1 MTGSVS
7 SRSLPAGADFV
18 LPFHLEGAAV
28 SGRLVRLGAAANGIL
43 SRHDYP
49 APIAALLGET
59 LALAVGL
66 AGALKYE
73 GVFTLQTKGNGPVS
87 FLVADVTSEGHV
99 RGYAQFDSA
108 RVPADAVVRPEGQS
122 VPTWLGAGHLAFTV
136 DQGGNTERYQ
146 GIVALEGSTLAGC
159 AHHYFRQSEQVET
172 AIKVAVDRDGNGWRC
187 AALFLQR
194 LPVTGFTRESADD
207 RWREA
212 LSLMATVTNAEL
224 VDPALA
230 ANDLLFR
237 LFHERGVRVHEAKP
251 LSDRC
256 RCSEERVVA
265 MLQSFPRG
273 EIETLTRDGVV
284 EVSCEFCR
292 RLYRFDERAL
302 ERIYAPS
309 GRPAQRTA
317 DRRSEE

>member
-1 MTGSVS
+1 MTG
-7 SRSLPAGADFV
+7 PAEDFV

-59 LALAVGL
+59 LALSVGL

-73 GVFTLQTKGNGPVS
+73 GVFTLQTKGSGPVS
-87 FLVADVTSEGHV
+87 FLVADVTSEGHL
-99 RGYAQFDSA
+99 RGYAQFDPA
-108 RVPADAVVRPEGQS
+108 RVPADAAIRPEGQS
-122 VPTWLGAGHLAFTV
+122 VPMWLGAGHLAFTV

-146 GIVALEGSTLAGC
+146 GIVALEGSTLAEC

-172 AIKVAVDRDGNGWRC
+172 AIKVAVDRGAGGWRC

-194 LPVTGFTRESADD
+194 LPAAGIAKEAADD

-212 LSLMATVTNAEL
+212 LSLMATVTGPEL
-224 VDPALA
+224 VDFDLS
-230 ANDLLFR
+230 ANTLLFR
-237 LFHERGVRVHEAKP
+237 LFHERGVRVHDVKP
-251 LSDRC
+251 LIDRC
-256 RCSEERVVA
+256 RCSEERVVT
-265 MLQSFPRG
+265 MLRSFPRA
-273 EIETLTRDGVV
+273 EIETLTKDGAV

-292 RLYRFDERAL
+292 RLYRFDEAAL
-302 ERIYAPS
+302 ARVYAPRPD
-309 GRPAQRTA
+309 GRA
-317 DRRSEE
+317 DGR

>member
-1 MTGSVS
+1 MTG
-7 SRSLPAGADFV
+7 PAEDFV

-28 SGRLVRLGAAANGIL
+28 SGRLVRLGAAADGIL

-49 APIAALLGET
+49 EPIAALLGET

-66 AGALKYE
+66 AGALKYD

-87 FLVADVTSEGHV
+87 FLVADVTSDGHL
-99 RGYAQFDSA
+99 RGYAQFDPA

-122 VPTWLGAGHLAFTV
+122 VPAWLGAGHLAFTV
-136 DQGGNTERYQ
+136 DQGANTERYQ
-146 GIVALEGSTLAGC
+146 GIVALEGATLAEC

-172 AIKVAVDRDGNGWRC
+172 AIKVAVEHGADGWRC

-194 LPVTGFTRESADD
+194 LPVAGSAKEAADD

-212 LSLMATVTNAEL
+212 LSLMATVTGAEL
-224 VDPALA
+224 VDFHLPA
-230 ANDLLFR
+230 DRLLFR
-237 LFHERGVRVHEAKP
+237 LFHERGVRVHDAKP
-251 LSDRC
+251 LVDRC

-265 MLQSFPRG
+265 MLRSFPRA
-273 EIETLTRDGVV
+273 EIETLKKHGVV

-292 RLYRFDERAL
+292 RHYHFDDAAL
-302 ERIYAPS
+302 ERVYAPQP
-309 GRPAQRTA
+309 PAGNGTA
-317 DRRSEE
+317 A

>member
-1 MTGSVS
+1 MMG
-7 SRSLPAGADFV
+7 PAEDFV

-28 SGRLVRLGAAANGIL
+28 SGRLVRLGAAADGIL

-59 LALAVGL
+59 LALTVGL

-87 FLVADVTSEGHV
+87 FVVADVTSEGHL
-99 RGYAQFDSA
+99 RGYAQFDPA
-108 RVPADAVVRPEGQS
+108 RVPADAAVRPEGQS
-122 VPTWLGAGHLAFTV
+122 VPAWLGAGHLAFTV

-146 GIVALEGSTLAGC
+146 GLVALEGSTLAEC

-172 AIKVAVDRDGNGWRC
+172 AIKVAVDRRADGWRA

-194 LPVTGFTRESADD
+194 LPATGFAREAADD

-212 LSLMATVTNAEL
+212 LSLMATVTGAEL
-224 VDPALA
+224 VDYDLGAH
-230 ANDLLFR
+230 DLLFR

-251 LSDRC
+251 LIDRC
-256 RCSEERVVA
+256 RCSEERVTA
-265 MLQSFPRG
+265 MLGSFPRA
-273 EIETLTRDGVV
+273 EIETLSKDGVV

-302 ERIYAPS
+302 ARVYAP
-309 GRPAQRTA
+309 RPPSARR
-317 DRRSEE
+317 DRNA

>member
-1 MTGSVS
+1 M
-7 SRSLPAGADFV
+7 AGPTEDFV

-87 FLVADVTSEGHV
+87 FLVADITSEGNL
-99 RGYAQFDSA
+99 RAYAQFDPE
-108 RVPADAVVRPEGQS
+108 RVPATAAIRPEGQS

-146 GIVALEGSTLAGC
+146 GIVALEGATLAEC

-172 AIKVAVDRDGNGWRC
+172 AIKVAVERGADGWRC
-187 AALFLQR
+187 AALLLQR
-194 LPVTGFTRESADD
+194 LPVAGSAKEAADD

-212 LSLMATVTNAEL
+212 LSLMATVTGAEL
-224 VDPALA
+224 VDFDLD
-230 ANDLLFR
+230 ANTVLFR
-237 LFHERGVRVHEAKP
+237 LFHERGVRVHEPKP
-251 LSDRC
+251 LIDRC
-256 RCSEERVVA
+256 RCSEERVVT
-265 MLQSFPRG
+265 MLRSFPRA
-273 EIETLTRDGVV
+273 EIETLTKDGAV

-292 RLYRFDERAL
+292 RLYRFDDAAL
-302 ERIYAPS
+302 ARVYAPEPPQ
-309 GRPAQRTA
+309 GP
-317 DRRSEE
+317 DRGD

>member
-1 MTGSVS
+1 MAG
-7 SRSLPAGADFV
+7 PAEDFV

-28 SGRLVRLGAAANGIL
+28 SGRLVRLGAAADGIL

-59 LALAVGL
+59 LALSVGL
-66 AGALKYE
+66 AGALKYD
-73 GVFTLQTKGNGPVS
+73 GVFTLQTKGSGPVS
-87 FLVADVTSEGHV
+87 FLVADVTSDGSL
-99 RGYAQFDSA
+99 RGYAQFDPE
-108 RVPADAVVRPEGQS
+108 RIPADVAIRPEGQS

-146 GIVALEGSTLAGC
+146 GIVALEGSTLAEC

-172 AIKVAVDRDGNGWRC
+172 AIKVAVDRGPGDQGNRWRC

-194 LPVTGFTRESADD
+194 LPAAGFAKEEADD

-212 LSLMATVTNAEL
+212 LSLMATVTGPEL
-224 VDPALA
+224 VDFDLA
-230 ANDLLFR
+230 ANTLLFR

-251 LSDRC
+251 LIDRC
-256 RCSEERVVA
+256 RCSEERVVT
-265 MLQSFPRG
+265 MLRSFPRS
-273 EIETLTRDGVV
+273 EIETLTKDGAV

-292 RLYRFDERAL
+292 RLYRFDDAAL
-302 ERIYAPS
+302 ARVYAPEP
-309 GRPAQRTA
+309 PAGKTE
-317 DRRSEE
+317 SH

>member
-1 MTGSVS
+1 M
-7 SRSLPAGADFV
+7 AGLAEDFV

-28 SGRLVRLGAAANGIL
+28 SGRLVRLGAAADGIL

-66 AGALKYE
+66 AGALKYD

-87 FLVADVTSEGHV
+87 FLVADVTSEGHL
-99 RGYAQFDSA
+99 RGYAQFDPA

-122 VPTWLGAGHLAFTV
+122 VPMWLGAGHLAFTV
-136 DQGGNTERYQ
+136 DQDGNTERYQ
-146 GIVALEGSTLAGC
+146 GIVALEGSTLAEC
-159 AHHYFRQSEQVET
+159 VHHYFRQSEQVET
-172 AIKVAVDRDGNGWRC
+172 AIKVTVDRGSEGWRA

-194 LPVTGFTRESADD
+194 LPASGFAREAADD

-212 LSLMATVTNAEL
+212 LSLMATVTGSEL
-224 VDPALA
+224 ADFDLS
-230 ANDLLFR
+230 ANSLLFR

-251 LSDRC
+251 LIDRC
-256 RCSEERVVA
+256 RCSEERVVT
-265 MLQSFPRG
+265 MLGSFPRA
-273 EIETLTRDGVV
+273 EIEALNKDGIV

-292 RLYRFDERAL
+292 RIYRFDEEAL
-302 ERIYAPS
+302 ARIYAAERPS
-309 GRPAQRTA
+309 SRQDESG
-317 DRRSEE
+317 